1 MCDLSRLDMYT
12 FHHGLVSSVHTSGT
26 GVPTKP
32 GPTKPG
38 HNYIGLDLGNKV
50 KDRVR
55 VDIWN

>member
-1 MCDLSRLDMYT
+1 
-12 FHHGLVSSVHTSGT
+12 VHTSGT